1 MATFFDLVVVGV
13 RKTIR
18 DAIVVTMQPTAAD
31 FAFEHGQ
38 YLTFRHQINGT
49 ELWRSYSICAE
60 RGAPLLEIAIKRVA
74 GGKFS
79 NWANDK
85 LQPGT
90 TLQAMKPMG
99 RFSVPIQPAQAKQYL
114 GFAAGSG
121 ITPILSNM
129 RTILAGEPLSRFM
142 LVYAN
147 QAVNTIMLRS
157 ELDDLKDQYLDRVSI
172 THVLSRGNTE
182 TELFSGRIT
191 SADCDKLLKYVINP
205 RAVSLALICGPE
217 PLRREI
223 SAALNAHGLSDNQ
236 IVYELFGTSR
246 FPPRSLVST
255 TDDLSEQL
263 VRIDVTLDGTTRSF
277 SSDRNISILDSAL
290 QNAIEAPHG
299 CKAGVCS
306 TCKCRIIAG
315 EVDMVSNYAL
325 TAAEIEQGLILSC
338 QSYPKT
344 KNVSIDYDL

>member
-1 MATFFDLVVVGV
+1 MATFYDLVVVGV

-18 DAIVVTMQPTAAD
+18 DAVVVTMQPAAED

-38 YLTFRHQINGT
+38 YLTFRHQINGS
-49 ELWRSYSICAE
+49 ELRRSYSICAE
-60 RGAPLLEIAIKRVA
+60 RGDPLLEIAIKRVE

-79 NWANDK
+79 NWANDV
-85 LQPGT
+85 LQPGAI
-90 TLQAMKPMG
+90 LQAMKPMG
-99 RFSVPIQPAQAKQYL
+99 RFSVPIQPSKAKQYF

-129 RTILAGEPLSRFM
+129 RTILASEPLSKFT

-147 QAVNTIMLRS
+147 HAVSTIMLRS
-157 ELDDLKDQYLDRVSI
+157 ELDDLKDQYIDRVSI
-172 THVLSRGNTE
+172 THVLSRGNAE
-182 TELFSGRIT
+182 TELLSGRIT
-191 SADCDKLLKYVINP
+191 TDVCGKLLKYWIDP
-205 RAVSLALICGPE
+205 RAISLALICGPE
-217 PLRREI
+217 PLRRDI
-223 SAALNAHGLSDNQ
+223 SSALTAYGLSGNK
-236 IVYELFGTSR
+236 IVYELFGTAR
-246 FPPRSLVST
+246 FPPKNLINT
-255 TDDLSEQL
+255 TDNLSEQS

-277 SSDRNISILDSAL
+277 SSDREYSILDSAL

-306 TCKCRIIAG
+306 TCKCRILAG

-325 TAAEIEQGLILSC
+325 TAAEIEEGLILSC

-344 KNVSIDYDL
+344 KKICVDYDL

>member
-1 MATFFDLVVVGV
+1 MANFYDLVVVGV

-18 DAIVVTMQPTAAD
+18 DAIVVTMQPTATD

-49 ELWRSYSICAE
+49 ELRRSYSICAE

-74 GGKFS
+74 RGKFS
-79 NWANDK
+79 NWANDA
-85 LQPGT
+85 LRPGT

-99 RFSVPIQPAQAKQYL
+99 RFSVPIQPAAAKQYL

-129 RTILAGEPLSRFM
+129 RTILASEPLSKFT

-147 QAVNTIMLRS
+147 HSVNTIMLRS

-172 THVLSRGNTE
+172 THNLSRGNAE
-182 TELFSGRIT
+182 IGLLSGRIT
-191 SADCDKLLKYVINP
+191 SAVCGKLLQYLIDP
-205 RAVSLALICGPE
+205 QAISLALICGPE

-223 SAALNAHGLSDNQ
+223 AAALNVHGLSDNK

-246 FPPRSLVST
+246 FPPTSRVST
-255 TDDLSEQL
+255 TADLSEQS
-263 VRIDVTLDGTTRSF
+263 VNIAVTLDGTTRSF
-277 SSDRNISILDSAL
+277 SSERNISILDSAL
-290 QNAIEAPHG
+290 QNAVEAPHG

-306 TCKCRIIAG
+306 TCKCRILAG
-315 EVDMVSNYAL
+315 EVTMVSNYAL
-325 TAAEIEQGLILSC
+325 TAAEIKQGLILSC

-344 KNVSIDYDL
+344 KQISVDYDL